1 MKLPSSSRLLFL
13 AGVTISG
20 PGYVSGQPVAPQ
32 FTQQFIAQDKV
43 SGDLI
48 QQKKRSISIHAKDR
62 SIESV
67 LREIL
72 QKSDIRL
79 FFSPGNPE
87 LQKKIT
93 VALDSVTPI
102 DAVNA
107 VLRSTKLVVGKTADG
122 QGLMIRSASDTISK
136 SSVEVG
142 TSSIVGVVTDSSGNK
157 PVSGATVI
165 LSGRNIPEITN
176 EKGVF
181 RFNNVSPGN
190 RELLIR
196 MLGYTSQ
203 NINVVVEDAGVAT
216 TQIKLS
222 SSATSLSEVVTTATG
237 QQRRVE
243 IAHDIA
249 KINPEKIMERTP
261 VRTVADVLEAA
272 QIPGVLVQRQSG
284 DPGSPTKIRIRG
296 IGSISQSND
305 PVVILDGVWID
316 ASTSMPSKLDDI
328 DPASIETIEVI
339 RGPSA
344 ATLFGQDASNGVIVI
359 TSKKG
364 QAGPTRWNLS
374 YSRDW
379 GQTYGSSPLMYK
391 ALGTQTGVQDPQWC
405 PIQNVIS
412 SLCRQ
417 DSIISIDPNN
427 RLFSREGTE
436 TNNRY
441 TVQVDG
447 GAQNVT
453 YSLTA
458 STGNTIGVRR
468 RSEIENIR
476 YRILGYSP
484 SGEFNTP
491 SELKRSSLT
500 TTLSLN
506 PRHNVTIGM
515 TLTGSQSSLRDN
527 NLRNSWGLSRASFS
541 NSGDLSLDTAFYLN
555 PYRISRI
562 NADESPLKT
571 TSGIISTSVQ
581 YRPREVFVVNGNFG
595 VEKTARKEYG
605 FSRETQCSLQAGCAD
620 TTGRASDISE
630 DKSVYTVRLN
640 ASTSLNLGALN
651 RFLDIRPSIGGDYR
665 KTDQHNVEIYK
676 KDIPVGMRS
685 ISTGNLESSLGA
697 IIENATAGWYL
708 NSTIGLFRRIYFDV
722 GVRQDVGSAISSSKD
737 AIYPK
742 IGGSWLVSDES
753 FWKQNRFVN
762 SFRLRS
768 AIGHAAVQPAIG
780 DIYGKYVNG
789 VEFIDGHF
797 VNTAD
802 LTSLGNRKLQ
812 PERAVEM
819 EIGFDLDLL
828 DDRLNLIGTYAH
840 KLNKNTLI
848 ERSIPSS
855 LGPDYFKRKENI
867 ARVRNRNFE
876 LSANGRVIERN
887 NMLLVLNYSLTMSD
901 NIVARLGNGIGPFAT
916 LSSRIEEGYPI
927 AGVWS
932 RTLLGFRDINGDGLI
947 GPNEISLSDSASYI
961 GWTQPRYRASYG
973 VSFTLNNQFVFDSR
987 FAYQSRYVQRSNR
1000 YTNLGS
1006 EDVNAPLEQ
1015 QATMHVMS
1023 HRPISDLR
1031 WNSASVTYHLPKSLL
1046 AKIGGRSLSVSLQGS
1061 NLSLWTNYIGRDPG
1075 VNSGLL
1081 AIEEQL
1087 YDDGATPPRPRLF
1100 VLDFKL
1106 GF

>member
-1 MKLPSSSRLLFL
+1 MKLPTSSRFLFL
-13 AGVTISG
+13 AGVVVSS
-20 PGYVSGQPVAPQ
+20 PGYLDSQSVIPQVA
-32 FTQQFIAQDKV
+32 QQFIASEEV
-43 SGDLI
+43 LSDLI
-48 QQKKRSISIHAKDR
+48 QQKNRLISIHAKDR

-93 VALDSVTPI
+93 ISLDSVTPL
-102 DAVNA
+102 DAVNL
-107 VLRSTKLVVGKTADG
+107 VLRTTKLIVGKTADG
-122 QGLMIRSASDTISK
+122 QGLMIRSASDTTRK
-136 SSVEVG
+136 SSAVAG
-142 TSSIVGVVTDSSGNK
+142 SSSIVGVVTDSSGTK
-157 PVSGATVI
+157 PISGVTVI
-165 LSGRNIPEITN
+165 LTGRNNPEITN
-176 EKGVF
+176 EQGIF
-181 RFNNVSPGN
+181 RFDNVSPGD
-190 RELLIR
+190 RQIMVR
-196 MLGYTSQ
+196 MLGFKSQ
-203 NINVVVEDAGVAT
+203 SINILVEDAGVAT
-216 TQIKLS
+216 PRIRLS
-222 SSATSLSEVVTTATG
+222 ASATSLSEVVTTATG

-249 KINPEKIMERTP
+249 KISPEKIMERTP
-261 VRTVADVLEAA
+261 VRTVADILEAA

-316 ASTSMPSKLDDI
+316 ASTSRPSKLDDI

-374 YSRDW
+374 YNRDW
-379 GQTYGSSPLMYK
+379 GQTYGSSPLLHK
-391 ALGTQTGVQDPQWC
+391 ALGTQTGIQEPQWC
-405 PIQNVIS
+405 PIPNVIS

-417 DSIISIDPNN
+417 DSVISIDPNN

-468 RSEIENIR
+468 RSGIENIR
-476 YRILGYSP
+476 YGILGYVP
-484 SGEFNTP
+484 SSEFNSP

-500 TTLSLN
+500 TTLAIN
-506 PRHNVTIGM
+506 PASNVTLGL

-527 NLRNSWGLSRASFS
+527 NLRHSWGLSSASFS
-541 NSGDLSLDTAFYLN
+541 GGLSLDTAFYDN
-555 PYRISRI
+555 PLRMSTIY
-562 NADESPLKT
+562 ADESPLKT
-571 TSGIISTSVQ
+571 TSGIISSSVQ
-581 YRPREVFVVNGNFG
+581 YRPGEIFVINGNFG
-595 VEKTARKEYG
+595 VEKTARKEFT
-605 FSRETQCSLQAGCAD
+605 FSRETFCSLNAGCAD
-620 TTGRASDISE
+620 TTGRASDRSE
-630 DKSVYTVRLN
+630 DKSVYTLRLN

-651 RFLDIRPSIGGDYR
+651 RFLDIRPSVGGDYR

-676 KDIPVGMRS
+676 KDIPVGMRT
-685 ISTGNLESSLGA
+685 ISTGNLERSLGA

-708 NSTIGLFRRIYFDV
+708 NSTIGLFKRIYFDV
-722 GVRQDVGSAISSSKD
+722 GVRQDVGSAIASSKD

-753 FWKQNRFVN
+753 FWRQNRIVN

-768 AIGHAAVQPAIG
+768 AIGHAAVQPDMG

-797 VNTAD
+797 INTAD
-802 LTSLGNRKLQ
+802 LTSIGNQSLQ

-819 EIGFDLDLL
+819 EIGFDLDALGN
-828 DDRLNLIGTYAH
+828 RLNLIGTYAH

-855 LGPDYFKRKENI
+855 LGPDYFRRKENI

-876 LSANGRVIERN
+876 LSANGRIIERK
-887 NMLLVLNYSLTMSD
+887 NMLLILNYALTMSD
-901 NIVARLGNGIGPFAT
+901 NIVSRLGNGIGPFAT

-927 AGVWS
+927 AGVWT
-932 RTLLGFRDINGDGLI
+932 RALLGYRDINGDGLI
-947 GPNEISLSDSASYI
+947 GQDEVVLSDSASYV

-973 VSFTLNNQFVFDSR
+973 ISFTLNNQFVFDSR

-1000 YTNLGS
+1000 YTTLGS
-1006 EDVNAPLEQ
+1006 EDINAPLDQ
-1015 QATMHVMS
+1015 QALTHVFS

-1031 WNSASVTYHLPKSLL
+1031 WNSASITYHIPKSVL
-1046 AKIGGRSLSVSLQGS
+1046 ARIGGRSMSVSLQGN
-1061 NLSLWTNYIGRDPG
+1061 NLNLWSNYIGRDPG